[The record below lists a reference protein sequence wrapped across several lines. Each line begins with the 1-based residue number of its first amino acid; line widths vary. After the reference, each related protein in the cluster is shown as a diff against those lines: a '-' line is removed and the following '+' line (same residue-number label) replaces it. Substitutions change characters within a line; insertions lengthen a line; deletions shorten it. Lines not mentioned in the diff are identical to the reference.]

1 MRDSAGSAQ
10 PGVSVRVRYIDA
22 PKRLRLDDGLAAT
35 TDASG
40 AFTLASGRA
49 LANVLVRAVVRVQT
63 PRVNEEGG
71 GPGTVVTPGG
81 EERPFGN
88 ELRKHVKTGRDG
100 HYEMA
105 GLPAQRFTSVEGG
118 TVTAD
123 FVLPD

>member
-1 MRDSAGSAQ
+1 MIS
-10 PGVSVRVRYIDA
+10 
-22 PKRLRLDDGLAAT
+22 
-35 TDASG
+35 
-40 AFTLASGRA
+40 ASGRG

-71 GPGTVVTPGG
+71 GPGTVAAPGG

-105 GLPAQRFTSVEGG
+105 GLPAGALAVAVSRAGTRVPVQRFTAVEGG